1 MSSSWRCFVTVNDI
15 FIMSLFNL
23 VSQETRSTSIFQ
35 SFHVM
40 LLQILLTIFIIIE
53 IHVWSRMIWLSCK
66 IFCNWM
72 IKDHHVLL
80 RFYLLRWR
88 WYSCFML
95 FNLTRRILM
104 WADDFFFFNEELSHF
119 NSELMFIDWS
129 TFEAEMLN
137 LFKVDINMS
146 FSWVCILL
154 SDFRHF
160 ECNDSEL
167 SSFSVKIT
175 CC

>member
-1 MSSSWRCFVTVNDI
+1 
-15 FIMSLFNL
+15 MSLFNL

-66 IFCNWM
+66 IFCNWL

-104 WADDFFFFNEELSHF
+104 WADDFVFLQWRIITLQFWTYVYWLINIWSWNVKLIWNWHQHVIFLSLH
-119 NSELMFIDWS
+119 L
-129 TFEAEMLN
+129 
-137 LFKVDINMS
+137 V
-146 FSWVCILL
+146 V
-154 SDFRHF
+154 R
-160 ECNDSEL
+160 L
-167 SSFSVKIT
+167 SSLWMQWFRTFIILCKDNLSLVCRSYTYFINLL
-175 CC
+175 